1 MGCAP
6 CAVAGIA
13 LSHRAVRE
21 REREASLT
29 LFSILD
35 RRGIFQFKVDNIPQI
50 HRRGVDVYEFRFLG

>member
-1 MGCAP
+1 MRRRGDRFIP
-6 CAVAGIA
+6 
-13 LSHRAVRE
+13 SSSERE

>member
-1 MGCAP
+1 MRRRGDRFIP
-6 CAVAGIA
+6 
-13 LSHRAVRE
+13 SSERERE